1 MNVHP
6 RSFDM
11 VTKLTDYIKC
21 YDNLINDELCQE
33 IIDAYKQSGTTYI
46 NREQRPTFH
55 ELNISKK
62 YKAEDPLW
70 IKPQKIITET
80 FIDSVELYMKDV
92 DVARDFPTKYTFEE
106 YRLKRYEA
114 NDYDQFKD
122 HVDVQ
127 DYGSARRF
135 VVIFAY
141 LNTVEEGG
149 ETNFPRLDFSIK
161 PKQGRILVFPAN
173 WQYRHAGLPVRS
185 NDKYIIGSYLHY
197 LE

>member
-21 YDNLINDELCQE
+21 YDNLLNDDLCQE

-70 IKPQKIITET
+70 MKPQKVLTET
-80 FIDSVELYMKDV
+80 FIDAVELYMQDL
-92 DVARDFPTKYTFEE
+92 DVAKDFPTKYTFEE
-106 YRLKRYEA
+106 YRLKRYES
-114 NDYDQFKD
+114 NEYDQFKD

-149 ETNFPRLDFSIK
+149 ETNFPRLDFSIQ

>member
-1 MNVHP
+1 MA
-6 RSFDM
+6 
-11 VTKLTDYIKC
+11 TKLTDYIKC
-21 YDNLINDELCQE
+21 YDNMVNDSQCNE
-33 IIDAYKQSGTTYI
+33 IIEAYKQSGTSYV

-62 YKAEDPLW
+62 FKAKDPLW
-70 IKPQKIITET
+70 EKPQIILTET
-80 FIDSVELYMKDV
+80 FIDVVNLYMEDLEI
-92 DVARDFPTKYTFEE
+92 ARDFPVKYTFEE
-106 YRLKRYEA
+106 YRMKRYEA

-127 DYGSARRF
+127 DYSSARRF
-135 VVIFAY
+135 VVIFLY
-141 LNTVEEGG
+141 LNDVLEGG
-149 ETNFPRLDFSIK
+149 ETNFPKLDLAIT

-173 WQYRHAGLPVRS
+173 WQYRHSGLPVKS

>member
-1 MNVHP
+1 
-6 RSFDM
+6 M

-21 YDNLINDELCQE
+21 YDNLLNDDLCQE
-33 IIDAYKQSGTTYI
+33 IIESYKQSGTTYI

-70 IKPQKIITET
+70 MKPQKVLTET
-80 FIDSVELYMKDV
+80 FIDAVELYMQDL
-92 DVARDFPTKYTFEE
+92 DVAKDFPTKYTFEE

-114 NDYDQFKD
+114 NEYDQFKD
-122 HVDVQ
+122 NVDVQ

-149 ETNFPRLDFSIK
+149 ETNFPRLDFSIQ

>member
-33 IIDAYKQSGTTYI
+33 IIDAYKQSSTTYI

-70 IKPQKIITET
+70 IKPQKILTET

-149 ETNFPRLDFSIK
+149 ETNFPRLDFSIQ

>member
-1 MNVHP
+1 
-6 RSFDM
+6 M
-11 VTKLTDYIKC
+11 VTKLEDYIKC
-21 YDNLINDELCQE
+21 YDNMVNDTLCNE
-33 IIDAYKQSGTTYI
+33 IIEAYKQSGTSYI

-80 FIDSVELYMKDV
+80 FIDVVNLYMEDLEI
-92 DVARDFPTKYTFEE
+92 ARDFPVKYTFEE
-106 YRLKRYEA
+106 YRMKRYEA
-114 NDYDQFKD
+114 NDYDQFKE

-127 DYGSARRF
+127 DYSSARRF
-135 VVIFAY
+135 VVIFLY
-141 LNTVEEGG
+141 LNDVLEGG
-149 ETNFPRLDFSIK
+149 ESNFPRLDLAIT
-161 PKQGRILVFPAN
+161 PKQGRILVFPTN
-173 WQYRHAGLPVRS
+173 WQYRHAGLPVKS

>member
-21 YDNLINDELCQE
+21 YDNLINDDLCQE

-70 IKPQKIITET
+70 MKPQKVLTET
-80 FIDSVELYMKDV
+80 FIDAVELYMQDL
-92 DVARDFPTKYTFEE
+92 DVAKDFPTKYTFEE
-106 YRLKRYEA
+106 YRLKRYES
-114 NDYDQFKD
+114 NEYDQFKD

-149 ETNFPRLDFSIK
+149 ETNFPRLDFSIQ